1 MSFQRFSFFQFALHV
16 GRLLLLRLL
25 SFGSSTVC
33 LCLFAVL
40 LSAAVSGRDS
50 RFAPLLAACF
60 PQKGPQKWSLK
71 RETECFT
78 APVRVRRR
86 QRGGGDAGP
95 ARVLSNCHF
104 SQSVLEG
111 AREKGKGRGGAEC
124 GKESKLRRFDI
135 CFVHPRLSA
144 RLSEVKEEKGGGAK
158 RAVGP
163 FH

>member
-1 MSFQRFSFFQFALHV
+1 MSVCRFVVRRCPRS
-16 GRLLLLRLL
+16 RLEIRPSPCRLFPPKGTPKVVTKTRNGMFY
-25 SFGSSTVC
+25 SSRRRPSTV
-33 LCLFAVL
+33 
-40 LSAAVSGRDS
+40 
-50 RFAPLLAACF
+50 
-60 PQKGPQKWSLK
+60 
-71 RETECFT
+71 
-78 APVRVRRR
+78 
-86 QRGGGDAGP
+86 GGDAGP

-158 RAVGP
+158 RAVMFGR
-163 FH
+163 FTNWCLFELRRCLHRYSIDECVSTADRRDY